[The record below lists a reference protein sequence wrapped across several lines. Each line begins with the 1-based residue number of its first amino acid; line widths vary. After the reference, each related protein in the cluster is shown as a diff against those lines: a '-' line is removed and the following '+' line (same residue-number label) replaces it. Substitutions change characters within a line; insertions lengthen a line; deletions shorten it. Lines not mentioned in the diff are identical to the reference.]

1 MVTFRITQYLEWRKE
16 KMGRQQDAMKMSDD
30 GRVMIP
36 KYIRLRLNLKP
47 KDVFDIVLENNV
59 IKLTP
64 KIDRRQDK

>member
-1 MVTFRITQYLEWRKE
+1 
-16 KMGRQQDAMKMSDD
+16 MGRQQDAMKMADD

-36 KYIRLRLNLKP
+36 KYIRMRLNLKP